1 MEKGNRYFGCRYCGH
16 IQKNLTTADMRCPVC
31 QHMMEDVYL
40 TEKPSRKDR
49 PHVIRTPRYKSGFAR
64 SVVTQL
70 APLLLLLIALFL
82 TMPVMGKAYAEC
94 VTSNYDSTTGQ
105 LFTVITAYNKTTK
118 ILHNVQ
124 IEVSVNDSATGT
136 LLATQS
142 VEVGTLWWG
151 AKKSIRF
158 QFQFRVCR
166 VGEYIYNAA
175 FPATI
180 GIYCQ
185 EEQFHRI
192 PQQETL
198 KTNSLTFLTSLR
210 SSTKRK
216 AAFRRP
222 QWLR

>member
-1 MEKGNRYFGCRYCGH
+1 MIARRVHFWRRNPWKSERCG
-16 IQKNLTTADMRCPVC
+16 
-31 QHMMEDVYL
+31 
-40 TEKPSRKDR
+40 
-49 PHVIRTPRYKSGFAR
+49 G
-64 SVVTQL
+64 
-70 APLLLLLIALFL
+70 
-82 TMPVMGKAYAEC
+82 
-94 VTSNYDSTTGQ
+94 
-105 LFTVITAYNKTTK
+105 
-118 ILHNVQ
+118 VQ
-124 IEVSVNDSATGT
+124 
-136 LLATQS
+136 
-142 VEVGTLWWG
+142 
-151 AKKSIRF
+151 KKSIRF

-192 PQQETL
+192 PQQEAL

-222 QWLR
+222 PMAEVTSAQIHRYTVQKILPAPIVYRKAKTTSSNPRVSANLQPENGMHRICL